1 MIEILSVTEVIDPIV
16 SGMTEPFRCRLSDDN
31 LYAVKGRQALIR
43 GLISEAV
50 CAHLARRIGIP
61 IPDFVIAHVD
71 HGLIA
76 AAEDPQFARSIGEG
90 YAFASIWIE
99 PTQPLPQSLIP
110 SLDRRLLA
118 TIYAFDHWVKNGDR
132 SLTEYGG
139 NPNLLI
145 ELETNSLIA
154 IDHNLA
160 FSPTYTPAEL
170 EVHACRNAWL
180 DERQNMVFRD
190 ECKTNFDNAMEGLG
204 RFIDGLPEDWLEAEE
219 GLVDE
224 IGSSLARASSD
235 MFWDEM
241 G

>member
-1 MIEILSVTEVIDPIV
+1 MIETLSVTEVVDPIV

-31 LYAVKGRQALIR
+31 MYAVKGRQALIR

-50 CAHLARRIGIP
+50 CGYLAGRAGIP

-71 HGLIA
+71 HSLIA
-76 AAEDPQFARSIGEG
+76 ASTDRQFEHSIGEG
-90 YAFASIWIE
+90 YAFASLWIE
-99 PTQPLPQSLIP
+99 PTQPLPPSLI
-110 SLDRRLLA
+110 STLDRRLLA

-145 ELETNSLIA
+145 ALATNSLVA

-160 FSPTYTPAEL
+160 FSTTYNPSEL

-190 ECKTNFDNAMEGLG
+190 ECKSNLDNAMVGLDS
-204 RFIDGLPEDWLEAEE
+204 FIDCLPDEWLDAEDGLID
-219 GLVDE
+219 D
-224 IGSSLARASSD
+224 IGRSLARASSQL
-235 MFWDEM
+235 FWDEM